1 MSAALSKTQVDKLGE
16 RLKAGEPS
24 EDDLRLLDAYR
35 RTFGKAYEYVVGV
48 IREQLKL
55 EPTGRPAKSTGAIRE
70 KLQRESI
77 RLSQMQDIA
86 GCRIIVA
93 DIAAQ
98 NSAVERIVAAF
109 PSATTVADRRKNPSH
124 GYRAVHV
131 VVHHEGMLVEVQ
143 CRTELQHLWSQLSER
158 LADTVDPAIKYGG
171 GPENERTYLLT
182 LSAMIGGNENSELK
196 LKALPLQ
203 ANQYFQQSMKLH
215 IRKILDS

>member
-1 MSAALSKTQVDKLGE
+1 MSEALSKTQVDKLGE

-24 EDDLRLLDAYR
+24 EDDLRMLDAYR
-35 RTFGKAYEYVVGV
+35 RTFGKAYECVIGVV
-48 IREQLKL
+48 REQLKL

-86 GCRIIVA
+86 GCRIIVS

-109 PSATTVADRRKNPSH
+109 PGAATVVDRRENPSH

-131 VVHHEGMLVEVQ
+131 VVHHEGVLVEVQ

-158 LADTVDPAIKYGG
+158 LADTVDPMIKYGG
-171 GPENERTYLLT
+171 GPESERTYLQSV
-182 LSAMIGGNENSELK
+182 SAMIDGFEKQETQLKGVSLKFNEYSR
-196 LKALPLQ
+196 
-203 ANQYFQQSMKLH
+203 QSMKLYL
-215 IRKILDS
+215 RKILGS